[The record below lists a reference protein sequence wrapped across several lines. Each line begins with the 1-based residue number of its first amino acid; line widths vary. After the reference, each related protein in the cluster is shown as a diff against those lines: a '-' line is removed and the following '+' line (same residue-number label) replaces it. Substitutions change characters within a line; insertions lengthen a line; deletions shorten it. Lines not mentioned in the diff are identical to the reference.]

1 MTKINPIGS
10 TDENPLLPMGRLVF
24 GNPLV
29 FAQSTDYNTK
39 KPKVDQTGA
48 PIMECTFG
56 FAIPKAGE
64 QHWAQTAWGQLI
76 YAEGSAAFPT
86 MIARDDFAWKIIDG
100 DSPKPNKAG
109 TIINTKEGY
118 PSHWVLTLSTR
129 FGAVRSFKVN
139 QQFGTTDECIAVTD
153 IKTGD
158 YGRLVLTCNNN
169 KDKNGNAQTPG
180 LYLNPLAF
188 CKDKDGVA
196 IVGEGQ
202 QAVDANAAF
211 GGTVSTPVQAQAYV
225 APQPVQQAAPAQYVA
240 PVAQNTTYMAPPPPA
255 AEQTPPP
262 PAPVAERVLS
272 NGYTATQ
279 LRNAGWP
286 DEAIAALG

>member
-39 KPKVDQTGA
+39 RPKVAKDGVT
-48 PIMECTFG
+48 PVMECTFG

-64 QHWAQTAWGQLI
+64 QHWAQTPWGALL

-109 TIINTKEGY
+109 TIINSKEGY
-118 PSHWVLTLSTR
+118 AGHWVMTLSTR

-169 KDKNGNAQTPG
+169 KDATGNAQTPG

-202 QAVDANAAF
+202 QAVDVNAAF
-211 GGTVSTPVQAQAYV
+211 GGVAPTAGYV
-225 APQPVQQAAPAQYVA
+225 APQQQATSAQYVTPIA
-240 PVAQNTTYMAPPPPA
+240 PNTAYMTPPPPA
-255 AEQTPPP
+255 SEQTPPP
-262 PAPVAERVLS
+262 APTAERVLS
-272 NGYTATQ
+272 NGFTATQ

-286 DEAIAALG
+286 ETAIAALG

>member
-1 MTKINPIGS
+1 MTMINPIGGN
-10 TDENPLLPMGRLVF
+10 TENPLLPAGRIV
-24 GNPLV
+24 GGHPMV
-29 FAQSTDYNTK
+29 RTPVKDDTTK
-39 KPKVDQTGA
+39 QQKLGKDNQPRFETY
-48 PIMECTFG
+48 IG

-64 QHWAQTAWGQLI
+64 QHWAQTPWGALI
-76 YAEGSAAFPT
+76 YVEGSAAFPT
-86 MIARDDFAWKIIDG
+86 MIQRDDFAWKIIDG

-118 PSHWVLTLSTR
+118 PGHWVLTLSTR
-129 FGAVRSFKVN
+129 FGAVKSFKVDPS
-139 QQFGTTDECIAVTD
+139 FGTIPAFDVTD

-202 QAVDANAAF
+202 HAVDANAAF
-211 GGTVSTPVQAQAYV
+211 GGTVSTPAQAHAYV
-225 APQPVQQAAPAQYVA
+225 APIDSATPAAYVA
-240 PVAQNTTYMAPPPPA
+240 PIAQNTTYMAPIPPEA
-255 AEQTPPP
+255 TP
-262 PAPVAERVLS
+262 PAPPAPEQERVLS

-286 DEAIAALG
+286 ETAIAALG

>member
-1 MTKINPIGS
+1 MTKLNPIGS

-29 FAQSTDYNTK
+29 FAQATDYNTK
-39 KPKVDQTGA
+39 KPKTDKVTGA
-48 PIMECTFG
+48 PILECTFG

-64 QHWAQTAWGQLI
+64 QHWAQTQWGALM

-86 MIARDDFAWKIIDG
+86 MIARDDFAWKITDG

-118 PSHWVLTLSTR
+118 AGHWVLTLSTR
-129 FGAVRSFKVN
+129 FGAVKSFKVN
-139 QQFGTTDECIAVTD
+139 PQFGTTDECLAVTD

-169 KDKNGNAQTPG
+169 KDKAGNAQTPG

-202 QAVDANAAF
+202 QAVDAQTAF
-211 GGTVSTPVQAQAYV
+211 GGTMGTPAPAAYVPPVTTPAPYV
-225 APQPVQQAAPAQYVA
+225 APSPV
-240 PVAQNTTYMAPPPPA
+240 QNTTYMAPTPTPVAPPA
-255 AEQTPPP
+255 PPAP

-272 NGYTATQ
+272 NGYTASA
-279 LRNAGWP
+279 LRAGGWP
-286 DEAIAALG
+286 EESIAALG

>member
-1 MTKINPIGS
+1 MTKLNPIGS
-10 TDENPLLPMGRLVF
+10 TDENPVLPMGRLVF

-29 FAQSTDYNTK
+29 FAQATDYNTK
-39 KPKVDQTGA
+39 KPKVDNLTGA
-48 PIMECTFG
+48 PILECTFG
-56 FAIPKAGE
+56 FAIPKQGE
-64 QHWAQTAWGQLI
+64 QHWSQTPWGALM

-86 MIARDDFAWKIIDG
+86 MIQRDDFAWKIVDG

-109 TIINTKEGY
+109 VIINTKEGY
-118 PSHWVLTLSTR
+118 PGHWVLTLSTR

-139 QQFGTTDECIAVTD
+139 QQFGTTDECVAVTD

-196 IVGEGQ
+196 IVSEGQ

-211 GGTVSTPVQAQAYV
+211 GGTMGTPTPAPYV
-225 APQPVQQAAPAQYVA
+225 APQPVQPQATAAPYVA
-240 PVAQNTTYMAPPPPA
+240 PIAPNTSYMAPPPP
-255 AEQTPPP
+255 
-262 PAPVAERVLS
+262 PAPEQERVLS
-272 NGYTATQ
+272 NGYTASQ
-279 LRNAGWP
+279 LRAAGWP
-286 DEAIAALG
+286 ETAIAALG